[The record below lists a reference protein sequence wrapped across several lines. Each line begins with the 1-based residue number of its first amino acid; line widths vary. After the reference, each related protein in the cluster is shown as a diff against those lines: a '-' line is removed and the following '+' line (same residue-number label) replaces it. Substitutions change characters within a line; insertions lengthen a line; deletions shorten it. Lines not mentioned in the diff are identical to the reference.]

1 MLSLGAIRDDREE
14 SLVRPVRGELIEG
27 DVMSSSKG
35 WEAVDAA
42 LRGGELVVVEGRE
55 GGDDA
60 S

>member
-1 MLSLGAIRDDREE
+1 
-14 SLVRPVRGELIEG
+14 
-27 DVMSSSKG
+27 MSSSKG